1 MMIPKTTKSGIG
13 GGQGRPPEQVERDS
27 TLGCAVWGSIIV
39 AALIAVKVAAMI
51 GRMGG

>member
-1 MMIPKTTKSGIG
+1 MIPKETKSGIA

-27 TLGCAVWGSIIV
+27 TLGCTIWGAIIV
-39 AALIAVKVAAMI
+39 AALIAVKVAAML